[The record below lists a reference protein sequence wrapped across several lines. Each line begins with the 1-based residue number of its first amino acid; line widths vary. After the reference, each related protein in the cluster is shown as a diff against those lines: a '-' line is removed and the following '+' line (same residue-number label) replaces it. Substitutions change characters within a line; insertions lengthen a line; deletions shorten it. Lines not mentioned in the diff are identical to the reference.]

1 MANLPVLVT
10 VAGMLVLA
18 GNALADDENVR
29 QERQTTHYRVVLQIG
44 ATEVMYTA
52 SEAKAKHPTSGEIMI
67 GGRMVDG
74 VTGMDQDAGM
84 AAGMGM
90 EPSKPAPAK
99 TSPDLRHLELHV
111 YSRATGKMVPEAH
124 VTIAVIGADKK
135 SRTVPI
141 ARMYGIDEGPD
152 DLHYGNNFSLPTGS
166 YVIDA
171 AVNGER
177 ARFSVTVPQRS

>member
-1 MANLPVLVT
+1 MANLPVLVAI
-10 VAGMLVLA
+10 AGMLALA
-18 GNALADDENVR
+18 GNARADGENVR
-29 QERQTTHYRVVLQIG
+29 QERQTTHYRMVLQIG

-67 GGRMVDG
+67 GGRMADG
-74 VTGMDQDAGM
+74 MTGINQDADM
-84 AAGMGM
+84 PAGMGM
-90 EPSKPAPAK
+90 EAAKPAPTK

-135 SRTVPI
+135 SRAVPI

-152 DLHYGNNFSLPTGS
+152 DLHYGNNFAMPIGS

>member
-1 MANLPVLVT
+1 MANLPTLVA
-10 VAGMLVLA
+10 VAGMLALA
-18 GNALADDENVR
+18 GGARADDESLR
-29 QERQTTHYRVVLQIG
+29 QETETAHYRMVLQIG

-74 VTGMDQDAGM
+74 ITGVGAE
-84 AAGMGM
+84 A
-90 EPSKPAPAK
+90 SKPASAK

-124 VTIAVIGADKK
+124 VTIGVIGADKK
-135 SRTVPI
+135 SRAVPI

-152 DLHYGNNFSLPTGS
+152 DLHYGNNFALPAGT